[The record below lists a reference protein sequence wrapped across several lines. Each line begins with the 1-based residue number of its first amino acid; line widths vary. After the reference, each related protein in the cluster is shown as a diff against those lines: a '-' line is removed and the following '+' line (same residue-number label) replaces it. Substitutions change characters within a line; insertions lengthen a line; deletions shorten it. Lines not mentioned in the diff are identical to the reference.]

1 MNSTQITGLH
11 VDIGVLQQ
19 CVEKELNKAELV
31 ITDWEISPFSIKK
44 KNFTTA
50 GLYQIRGIA
59 KSGEID
65 YPWSLFLKIIQPE
78 AEEKNDHEHFNY
90 WKREALVHQSG
101 VLNHIPP
108 VIHTPRCHVV
118 EEKSDSEIWL
128 WMEEVKE
135 SNLGPWSLE
144 RFSLIAHKIGL
155 FHGGYATGEFPLPK
169 EDWICQEWLASWVA
183 GCDQYAPDASS
194 YYPIVKGRYESIDK
208 NWNSYLMF
216 RQHQN
221 DYFHVL
227 KTLTRVVS
235 HHDLSKQNMYINREL
250 TVIDWQYLSVSGLG
264 EDLGKMFGVAMSQD
278 DIPVHEAWHYQEQL
292 FEEYLEGLKLA
303 GWKGN
308 PLLPKLGFFLSVAF
322 RSAWEMPKLIKL
334 LANSSA
340 NELDK
345 VIEKYMTIVEVQ
357 MRLAEEADR
366 IIAKL

>member
-1 MNSTQITGLH
+1 MNSTQTMRLQ
-11 VDIGVLQQ
+11 VDIGVLHQ
-19 CVEKELNKAELV
+19 CVEKELSKADL
-31 ITDWEISPFSIKK
+31 IISNWRISPFSIEK

-50 GLYQIRGIA
+50 GLYQVRGNA

-78 AEEKNDHEHFNY
+78 SEEKNDQAHFNY
-90 WKREALVHQSG
+90 WKREALVYQSG
-101 VLNHIPP
+101 VLNHLPP
-108 VIHTPRCHVV
+108 LIQTPKCYVV

-135 SNLGPWSLE
+135 SNLASWSLE
-144 RFSLIAHKIGL
+144 KLSLIAHKIGL
-155 FHGGYATGEFPLPK
+155 FHGGYATGEIPLPK
-169 EDWICQEWLASWVA
+169 EEWVCQEWLASWVA

-208 NWNSYLMF
+208 NWNSYLSF

-221 DYFHVL
+221 HYFHIL
-227 KTLTRVVS
+227 KTLPRVVS
-235 HHDLSKQNMYINREL
+235 HHDLSKQNMYMNREL
-250 TVIDWQYLSVSGLG
+250 TVIDWQYFSVSGLG
-264 EDLGKMFGVAMSQD
+264 EDLGKMFGVAISND
-278 DIPVHEAWHYQEQL
+278 DISIHEAWYYQERL
-292 FEEYLEGLKLA
+292 FDEYLEGLRLM

-308 PLLPKLGFFLSVAF
+308 PLLPKLGFYLSVAF
-322 RSAWEMPKLIKL
+322 RSAWEMPKLMKL
-334 LANSSA
+334 LANSTI

-366 IIAKL
+366 IIAEL